1 MRKLL
6 IVLSM
11 AISLALLLQD
21 PGGAFHLYLRIR
33 ATGTGTS
40 VQTNCAAGG
49 DLTVRQGSHAVTV
62 KITRS
67 SFSTS
72 RLNAVARSSTKIT
85 ATCNGHPV
93 TVAHLATTGLPVF
106 LQLGISMGLLVIG
119 VLLVMLSLSPPRG
132 PSRRRRRAPVRIYA
146 Q

>member
-6 IVLSM
+6 VVLSM
-11 AISLALLLQD
+11 AISLTLLVQS
-21 PGGAFHLYLRIR
+21 PGWAVHLYLRIQ
-33 ATGTGTS
+33 ATGTETS
-40 VQTNCAAGG
+40 VQTNCPAGRN
-49 DLTVRQGSHAVTV
+49 LTVRQGSRTVTV

-72 RLNAVARSSTKIT
+72 RLNAVARSSTKVS

-93 TVAHLATTGLPVF
+93 TVVRLATTGLPI
-106 LQLGISMGLLVIG
+106 LPQLGIGMGLVVTG
-119 VLLVMLSLSPPRG
+119 VLLVMCSVHPPGGPPR
-132 PSRRRRRAPVRIYA
+132 SRKRAAIKIYA